1 MLEFKQ
7 ELAELASSRIGGM
20 TEHVSRRRKTTRLDG
35 QARSRVLG
43 QILKAGSTVVPVA
56 DPQVPPVLTGS
67 ERALTRMAIM
77 SDKNLPRVVDLWND
91 MAHIPVDEALLDRN
105 LVITATRTDPAHM
118 HFEVLRAR
126 LVKALAENN
135 WKRIAVTSPTDGCG
149 KTFTAVN
156 LAIALSRY
164 ESCRT
169 VLMDMNL
176 RRPGDVARMLGARHA
191 GSMSAF
197 LRGQR
202 ALESSVM
209 RMGQNLLRI
218 GPNLAIGLND
228 REDSYAAEIL
238 AHPDSARVLDR
249 MMEDLGPDFVIHDLP
264 SVLSHDDV
272 LTFRRQYDA
281 VLLVSGGGLTSD
293 DDLSETMRRL
303 GDDTPVLGIVL
314 NRGEA

>member
-1 MLEFKQ
+1 
-7 ELAELASSRIGGM
+7 M
-20 TEHVSRRRKTTRLDG
+20 TEYLPRRRKTVRLDG
-35 QARSRVLG
+35 QARRRVLARVLEEGALDGLMPELQAERSAG
-43 QILKAGSTVVPVA
+43 QVVAVG
-56 DPQVPPVLTGS
+56 D
-67 ERALTRMAIM
+67 RALKRGTPKADRH
-77 SDKNLPRVVDLWND
+77 LPRVVDLWND
-91 MAHIPVDEALLDRN
+91 MAHIPVDEALLDSN
-105 LVITATRTDPAHM
+105 LVITATRTDPAHA

-126 LVKALAENN
+126 IVKALADNN
-135 WKRIAVTSPTDGCG
+135 WKRGAVTSPTDGCG

-176 RRPGDVARMLGARHA
+176 RRAGDVARMLGARQA
-191 GSMSAF
+191 GSMAGF

-202 ALESSVM
+202 ALESSIM

-281 VLLVSGGGLTSD
+281 VLLVSNGALTSA

-303 GDDTPVLGIVL
+303 GDDTPVLGVVL
-314 NRGEA
+314 NRGEP

>member
-1 MLEFKQ
+1 M
-7 ELAELASSRIGGM
+7 SRTGEM
-20 TEHVSRRRKTTRLDG
+20 TEYLPRRRKTVRLDG
-35 QARSRVLG
+35 QARRRVLARVLEEGALDGLMPELQAERSAG
-43 QILKAGSTVVPVA
+43 QVVAVG
-56 DPQVPPVLTGS
+56 D
-67 ERALTRMAIM
+67 RALKRGTPKADRH
-77 SDKNLPRVVDLWND
+77 LPRVVDLWND
-91 MAHIPVDEALLDRN
+91 MAHIPVDEALLDSN
-105 LVITATRTDPAHM
+105 LVITATRTDPAHA

-126 LVKALAENN
+126 IVKALADNN
-135 WKRIAVTSPTDGCG
+135 WKRVAVTSPTDGCG

-176 RRPGDVARMLGARHA
+176 RRAGDVARMLGARQA
-191 GSMSAF
+191 GSMAGF

-202 ALESSVM
+202 ALESSLM

-281 VLLVSGGGLTSD
+281 VLLVSNGALTSA

-303 GDDTPVLGIVL
+303 GDDTPVLGVVL
-314 NRGEA
+314 NRGEP

>member
-1 MLEFKQ
+1 
-7 ELAELASSRIGGM
+7 M
-20 TEHVSRRRKTTRLDG
+20 TEYLPRRRKTVRLDG
-35 QARSRVLG
+35 QARRRVLARVLEEGALDGLMPELQAERSAG
-43 QILKAGSTVVPVA
+43 QVVAVG
-56 DPQVPPVLTGS
+56 D
-67 ERALTRMAIM
+67 RALKRGTPKADRH
-77 SDKNLPRVVDLWND
+77 LPRVVDLWND
-91 MAHIPVDEALLDRN
+91 MAHIPVDEALLDSN
-105 LVITATRTDPAHM
+105 LVITATRTDPAHA

-126 LVKALAENN
+126 IVKALADNN
-135 WKRIAVTSPTDGCG
+135 WKRVAVTSPTDGCG

-176 RRPGDVARMLGARHA
+176 RRAGDVARMLGARQA
-191 GSMSAF
+191 GSMAGF

-202 ALESSVM
+202 ALESSIM

-281 VLLVSGGGLTSD
+281 VLLVSNGALTSA

-303 GDDTPVLGIVL
+303 GDDTPVLGVVL
-314 NRGEA
+314 NRGEP

>member
-1 MLEFKQ
+1 
-7 ELAELASSRIGGM
+7 M
-20 TEHVSRRRKTTRLDG
+20 TKEIIPRRRKTVRLDG
-35 QARSRVLG
+35 QARNRVLARVLKEGALDGLMPELQAEGSAG
-43 QILKAGSTVVPVA
+43 QVVAVGDHALKRGTPKA
-56 DPQVPPVLTGS
+56 D
-67 ERALTRMAIM
+67 RH
-77 SDKNLPRVVDLWND
+77 LPRVVDLWND

-105 LVITATRTDPAHM
+105 LVITATRTDPAHA

-126 LVKALAENN
+126 IVKALADNN

-176 RRPGDVARMLGARHA
+176 RRAGDVARMLGARQA
-191 GSMSAF
+191 GSMAGF

-202 ALESSVM
+202 ALESSIM

-238 AHPDSARVLDR
+238 AHPESARVLDR

-281 VLLVSGGGLTSD
+281 VLLVSNGALTSA

-303 GDDTPVLGIVL
+303 GDDTPVLGVVL

>member
-1 MLEFKQ
+1 
-7 ELAELASSRIGGM
+7 M
-20 TEHVSRRRKTTRLDG
+20 TKHVPHSMMKEIIPRRRKTVRLDG
-35 QARSRVLG
+35 QARSRVLARVLKEGALDGLVPELQAEKSAG
-43 QILKAGSTVVPVA
+43 QVVAVGDRGVARGKAKA
-56 DPQVPPVLTGS
+56 D
-67 ERALTRMAIM
+67 R
-77 SDKNLPRVVDLWND
+77 NLPRVVDLWND
-91 MAHIPVDEALLDRN
+91 MAHIPVDEALLDLN
-105 LVITATRTDPAHM
+105 LVITATRSDPAHA

-126 LVKALAENN
+126 IVKALADNN
-135 WKRIAVTSPTDGCG
+135 WKRIAVTSPTDGSG

-176 RRPGDVARMLGARHA
+176 RRSGDVARMLGARQA
-191 GSMSAF
+191 GSMAGF

-249 MMEDLGPDFVIHDLP
+249 MLEDLGPDFVIYDLP
-264 SVLSHDDV
+264 SVLGHDDV

-281 VLLVSGGGLTSD
+281 VLLVSNGAQSSA

-303 GDDTPVLGIVL
+303 GDDTPVLGVVL

>member
-1 MLEFKQ
+1 M
-7 ELAELASSRIGGM
+7 SRTGEM
-20 TEHVSRRRKTTRLDG
+20 TEYLPRRRKTVRLDG
-35 QARSRVLG
+35 QARRRVLARVLEEGALDGLMPELQAERSAG
-43 QILKAGSTVVPVA
+43 QVVAVG
-56 DPQVPPVLTGS
+56 D
-67 ERALTRMAIM
+67 RALKRGTPKADRH
-77 SDKNLPRVVDLWND
+77 LPRVVDLWND
-91 MAHIPVDEALLDRN
+91 MAHIPVDEALLDSN
-105 LVITATRTDPAHM
+105 LVITATRTDPAHA

-126 LVKALAENN
+126 IVKALADNN
-135 WKRIAVTSPTDGCG
+135 WKRVAVTSPTDGCG

-176 RRPGDVARMLGARHA
+176 RRAGDVARMLGARQA
-191 GSMSAF
+191 GSMAGF

-202 ALESSVM
+202 ALESSIM

-281 VLLVSGGGLTSD
+281 VLLVSNGALTSA

-303 GDDTPVLGIVL
+303 GDDTPVLGVVL
-314 NRGEA
+314 NRGEP

>member
-1 MLEFKQ
+1 MMKE
-7 ELAELASSRIGGM
+7 IIP
-20 TEHVSRRRKTTRLDG
+20 RRRKTVRLDG
-35 QARSRVLG
+35 QARSRVLARVLKEGALDGLMLDLQAEGSAG
-43 QILKAGSTVVPVA
+43 QVVAVGDRVLKRGQSKA
-56 DPQVPPVLTGS
+56 
-67 ERALTRMAIM
+67 
-77 SDKNLPRVVDLWND
+77 DKNLPRVVNVWND

-105 LVITATRTDPAHM
+105 LVITATRTDPAHT

-126 LVKALAENN
+126 IVKALAENN

-176 RRPGDVARMLGARHA
+176 RRAGDVARMLGARQA
-191 GSMSAF
+191 GSMAAF

-264 SVLSHDDV
+264 SVLGHDDV

-281 VLLVSGGGLTSD
+281 VLLVSNGALTSAE
-293 DDLSETMRRL
+293 DLSETMRCL
-303 GDDTPVLGIVL
+303 GDDTPVLGVVL